1 MKYRKAIDMNCGE
14 DRPALCTLKEVK
26 TIALRLQM
34 ANAEAASQSGSG
46 TADQRGFIGAAMTDH
61 QLEVMDKMKHE
72 IRETI
77 REEFQERFDDLSA
90 RVDYLERSEKRRRDG
105 YPQRGRDSWQD
116 DNHHDSRQD
125 DSHRN
130 SYHGPREDN
139 SNDCRERKHSPP
151 SDRWEEQE
159 SQWEEDHHHGM
170 HDSGNNRASME
181 DLRRR
186 LRENGLQSAQNRSP
200 NRK

>member
-1 MKYRKAIDMNCGE
+1 MEYRKAIDMNCGE
-14 DRPALCTLKEVK
+14 DRPALCTLKEAK

-34 ANAEAASQSGSG
+34 VNAEAVSQSGSG
-46 TADQRGFIGAAMTDH
+46 TADQRGFIGAAMTDD
-61 QLEVMDKMKHE
+61 QLDKIKDE
-72 IRETI
+72 IRESI

-90 RVDYLERSEKRRRDG
+90 RVDYLERSDKRSRDG
-105 YPQRGRDSWQD
+105 YSQRGRDSWQD

-139 SNDCRERKHSPP
+139 SNDCRERRHLPP
-151 SDRWEEQE
+151 SDRQEEQE
-159 SQWEEDHHHGM
+159 SWWEEDHNYGM
-170 HDSGNNRASME
+170 RDSGNHRAGME

-186 LRENGLQSAQNRSP
+186 LRENGLQNAQIRSP